1 MDANWRREAI
11 VEILRQ
17 RGKVRAKELAERF
30 QVTRQTIYH
39 DVEVLSLHYDLCT
52 ETGRNGGIYLLNPK
66 RHRREYLSYTQV
78 EVLQQILESLTDERK
93 EIVQSVLDDFR
104 DSLQLKGEHTHENG
118 ERIAGRQNRSG
129 DDHPWL

>member
-17 RGKVRAKELAERF
+17 RGKARAKELAERF

-52 ETGRNGGIYLLNPK
+52 EPGRNGCTEPGRNRGIYLLNPK
-66 RHRREYLSYTQV
+66 RHRRECLSCTQV

-93 EIVQSVLDDFR
+93 EIVQSVLDDF
-104 DSLQLKGEHTHENG
+104 S
-118 ERIAGRQNRSG
+118 S
-129 DDHPWL
+129 P